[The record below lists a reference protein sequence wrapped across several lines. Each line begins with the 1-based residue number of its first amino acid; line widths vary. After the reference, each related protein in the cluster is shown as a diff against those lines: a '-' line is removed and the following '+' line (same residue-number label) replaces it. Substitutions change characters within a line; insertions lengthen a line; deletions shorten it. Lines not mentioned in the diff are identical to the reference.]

1 MRAVTFMYH
10 DIVSGDDV
18 GSSGFAGASADA
30 YKLGVTAFQTHLAAI
45 AAESGEPPGVVT
57 APSAP
62 SATYITFD
70 DGGRGAYLFAAPA
83 LEERGWRGH
92 FFVATNFIGQ
102 PNFLSAGEIAELH
115 QRGHVIGTHS
125 ASHPLRMAMCS
136 RTELR
141 DEWTRSVQRLSDIL
155 GEQVTTGSV
164 PGGMYSTA
172 VAEEANDAGIKY
184 LFNSEPVTL
193 VQHLNSC
200 TVLGRFTVK
209 RHTTPAYIR
218 SLASRKLIPRAAEY
232 LNWNFKKA
240 AKSLGGEA
248 YWRYR
253 QGR

>member
-1 MRAVTFMYH
+1 MKALTFMYH

-18 GSSGFAGASADA
+18 GSSGFAEASAHT

-45 AAESGEPPGVVT
+45 AAESHEAPGVVT
-57 APSAP
+57 ADPEAA
-62 SATYITFD
+62 ATYITFD

-92 FFVATNFIGQ
+92 FFVATDFIDQ
-102 PNFLSAGEIAELH
+102 PNFLSSDQIAELH
-115 QRGHVIGTHS
+115 QRGHVIGSHS
-125 ASHPLRMAMCS
+125 ASHPLRMALCS
-136 RTELR
+136 RAELR
-141 DEWTRSVQRLSDIL
+141 SEWTRSIQRLSDIV
-155 GEQVTTGSV
+155 GEQVTTASV

-172 VAEEANDAGIKY
+172 VAEEASDAGIRY
-184 LFNSEPVTL
+184 LFNSEPVTT
-193 VQHLNSC
+193 VQHLQAC

-209 RHTTPAYIR
+209 RNTSPAYIG
-218 SLASRKLIPRAAEY
+218 SLAGGALFPRAAEY
-232 LNWNFKKA
+232 LTWNFKKA

>member
-18 GSSGFAGASADA
+18 GSSGFAGSSADA
-30 YKLGVTAFQTHLAAI
+30 YKLGLKAFQTHLAAI
-45 AAESGEPPGVVT
+45 AAEERAAPGVVT
-57 APSAP
+57 ARAAA

-92 FFVATNFIGQ
+92 FFVATDFIDQ
-102 PNFLSAGEIAELH
+102 PNFLRAGEIAELH
-115 QRGHVIGTHS
+115 RRGHVIGTHS
-125 ASHPLRMAMCS
+125 ASHPMRMAMCS

-141 DEWTRSVQRLSDIL
+141 SEWTRSIQRLSDIL

-164 PGGMYSTA
+164 PGGMYSNV
-172 VAEEANDAGIKY
+172 VAEEANEAGIRY
-184 LFNSEPVTL
+184 LFNSEPVTTL
-193 VQHLNSC
+193 QHLHAC

-209 RHTTPAYIR
+209 RNTSPTYIR
-218 SLASRKLIPRAAEY
+218 SLAGGKLIPRATEY
-232 LNWNFKKA
+232 LTWNFKKA
-240 AKSLGGEA
+240 AKSMGGEA

-253 QGR
+253 RGR